1 MILSDLVVS
10 KILVNEVTGEPMGYM
25 LMNNLGQVVS
35 LTESKIKE
43 LDSDLGSYI
52 EYVNEE
58 HLAVV
63 GYKNK
68 YALYENMLYYDDNW
82 VDEPYRKMGDKIMMW
97 GYVFNHYHVVELD
110 NEAAINNVLTLS
122 EGYND

>member
-1 MILSDLVVS
+1 MILSDLIVS

-43 LDSDLGSYI
+43 LDPDLGSYI

-58 HLAVV
+58 HLPVV

-97 GYVFNHYHVVELD
+97 GYVFNHYQVVELD